1 MDEEEEFE
9 EYSCEELPL
18 KILYA
23 ERSYRPAPT
32 EVTYIPHSPVREYD
46 YYAILELGGDS
57 ERDKPGLVLPLLVE
71 VLTTEYEYGGKTAAD
86 KLLGVSMPVIFLDD
100 EASGANAEGLAV
112 LCRGRVCP
120 SRSAWTLPITL
131 GRKPSIELIE
141 LLSDYSSKTLYVPLV
156 AKDFW
161 DELVESQ
168 IVFAPSVYV
177 EYVVEPLHTISKSI
191 LSKAQPDSRNSAG
204 FEDEVYKFFWLNLYL
219 RTRAE
224 LCAHKGECE
233 ETSFGELKALRRF
246 FNGRGETLATKVLVE
261 EIGSC
266 SDIAVMLVIPSLSEA
281 VRTAKMLGL
290 RLSPPVATLATPIL
304 HIAHVVKSRESEQ
317 STRLSILIVHD
328 YGEESR
334 EERGQIKKLKDYIK
348 DLLKEYELEGVTVAE
363 LYVGKPFSKIEREE
377 DLRGRLEDGLA
388 RVDHQ
393 RKCAIV
399 VVRDAEKDFL
409 NMLLDIVSR
418 MFEQVY
424 FVYVGETTPVY
435 VEKACSLCI
444 DSERHP
450 SYYSFPIASL
460 LVYFSACVGK
470 GEGKKMEDL
479 LSGIGGCE
487 GYLQRRIFTKCDRAS
502 LARMVDCLVRT
513 SFVDVFRVK

>member
-1 MDEEEEFE
+1 MVGGEEEFE

-46 YYAILELGGDS
+46 YYAILELGG
-57 ERDKPGLVLPLLVE
+57 ERGKPGLVLPLLVE
-71 VLTTEYEYGGKTAAD
+71 VLTAEHEYGGKTAAD
-86 KLLGVSMPVIFLDD
+86 KLLGVSMPVMFLDD
-100 EASGANAEGLAV
+100 EASDAEEPTV

-120 SRSAWTLPITL
+120 SRSAWTLPVTL

-168 IVFAPSVYV
+168 IVFAPSVYI
-177 EYVVEPLHTISKSI
+177 EYVVEPLHTISKSM
-191 LSKAQPDSRNSAG
+191 LSEAQPGSRNSAV
-204 FEDEVYKFFWLNLYL
+204 FEDEVYRFFWLNLYL

-233 ETSFGELKALRRF
+233 ETSFGELRALEEF
-246 FNGRGETLATKVLVE
+246 FDNRGETLATKALVDGV
-261 EIGSC
+261 GSC
-266 SDIAVMLVIPSLSEA
+266 SDIVVVLVIPSLSEA
-281 VRTAKMLGL
+281 VKTAKMLGL

-304 HIAHVVKSRESEQ
+304 HIARVVKSRRAEQ

-328 YGEESR
+328 YGEEAR
-334 EERGQIKKLKDYIK
+334 EERDQIRKLKDYIERV
-348 DLLKEYELEGVTVAE
+348 LEEYGLEGATVAE
-363 LYVGKPFSKIEREE
+363 LYVGKPFSKIEVEE

-388 RVDHQ
+388 SVDCQ
-393 RKCAIV
+393 RECAIV
-399 VVRDAEKDFL
+399 VVRDAEKGFL
-409 NMLLDIVSR
+409 NMLLDIVSK
-418 MFEQVY
+418 MFERVY
-424 FVYVGETTPVY
+424 FVYAGETTPVY

-444 DSERHP
+444 DSEQRP
-450 SYYSFPIASL
+450 SHYSFPIASL
-460 LVYFSACVGK
+460 LVYFSACIDED
-470 GEGKKMEDL
+470 EGKKVGEL
-479 LSGIGGCE
+479 LRGVGGCE
-487 GYLQRRIFTKCDRAS
+487 GYLQRMIFAKCDRA
-502 LARMVDCLVRT
+502 LLERMVDCLART